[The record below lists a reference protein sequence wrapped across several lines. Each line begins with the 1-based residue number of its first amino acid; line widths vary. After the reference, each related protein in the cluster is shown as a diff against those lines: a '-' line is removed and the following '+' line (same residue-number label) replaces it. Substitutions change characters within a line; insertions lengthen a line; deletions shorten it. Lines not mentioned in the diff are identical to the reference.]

1 MARTVEPSK
10 PIAIGLVGAGMI
22 GRFRADAVDRTP
34 GLRLAA
40 VADPVPEALAKLTR
54 ERPGVTAYGDG
65 RALVAAPDLDAVI
78 ISAPPG
84 LHEPLGVACLRAGK
98 HLLCEKPLAT
108 SVAAC
113 ESLVRAADESGASLA
128 TGFNLRYLEA
138 AQLARRLVDDGAIGE
153 LDHVRAFHGYSA
165 ADGIPNNWMRDPAM
179 SGGGSLMDNG
189 IHVIDMCRWF
199 LGDVRD
205 VVGYSSNHMLDIPG
219 CEDNGF
225 VLMRNADGRVATLH
239 STWAEWR
246 GYGYRVEVYGTHG
259 YVRFGYPPMHLMHGR
274 RMAGGKV
281 STRRYLFPTYQLK
294 ERIRGWQ
301 WGLHLT
307 LFREM
312 TAWADA
318 LRAGVPP
325 PITGRDGLEAVR
337 IAQAAQ
343 PVCTERGRMLP
354 RRRDDG

>member
-1 MARTVEPSK
+1 MARSVDPSR
-10 PIAIGLVGAGMI
+10 PIAVGLIGAEMI
-22 GRFRADAVDRTP
+22 GQFRADAIERTP

-40 VADPVPEALAKLTR
+40 VADPREEALAKLTR
-54 ERPGVTAYGDG
+54 GRPGVAAYRDG
-65 RALVAAPDLDAVI
+65 RELADAQGLDAIV

-113 ESLVRAADESGASLA
+113 EALVRAAEDAGVTLA

-165 ADGIPNNWMRDPAM
+165 ADGIPNNWMRDPKM

-189 IHVIDMCRWF
+189 IHVIDLCRWF
-199 LGDVRD
+199 LGDVRE
-205 VVGYSSNHMLDIPG
+205 VVGYASNGMLDIPG

-225 VLMRNADGRVATLH
+225 VLMRNSEGRVGTLH

-246 GYGYRVEVYGTHG
+246 GYGYRVEVYGTQG
-259 YVRFGYPPMHLMHGR
+259 YVRFGYPPMYLVHGR
-274 RMAGGKV
+274 RKAGGKV
-281 STRRYLFPTYQLK
+281 STRRYLFPTYQVW

-301 WGLHLT
+301 WGLHMT
-307 LFREM
+307 LVREL

-318 LRAGVPP
+318 LRAGVQPP
-325 PITGRDGLEAVR
+325 VTGQDGLEAVR
-337 IAQAAQ
+337 IARAAR
-343 PVCTERGRMLP
+343 PVWEGHSAASPCLRG
-354 RRRDDG
+354 DG